1 MRLLLLLIPDMLRR
15 IRGEGTKRKRG
26 EARMAHGQ
34 RKAVNPFL
42 ATNSTVSRT
51 WTMGS

>member
-15 IRGEGTKRKRG
+15 IRDEGTKQRRG

-34 RKAVNPFL
+34 KKAANPSL